1 MQYLHDLD
9 IAKDDDVYP
18 PSEDSILLV
27 ESFDVRQGERVLEI
41 GCGSGIVSFSNT
53 ESRTVSR
60 TAQRSSRHG
69 TPLGGRTRKQL
80 LNL

>member
-27 ESFDVRQGERVLEI
+27 ESFDIRQGERVLEI
-41 GCGSGIVSFSNT
+41 GTAVGFSALVMCSVLP
-53 ESRTVSR
+53 E
-60 TAQRSSRHG
+60 TAKIEAFREFVG
-69 TPLGGRTRKQL
+69 
-80 LNL
+80 